1 MLNAGDFTIE
11 SVVQLCFFFILG
23 RSKNDNPM
31 NLQTDK
37 GKSRRE
43 FIQKASALTA
53 GTVFLSGIAEAI
65 VLHGNPASKM
75 RIALVGLGV
84 RGVSMFGRDVQRV
97 YGEQIEFVGLCDIN
111 PGRLEVGKKYIGVEC
126 PTFTDFDA
134 MLRSQKP
141 DVVIVTTVDAT
152 HHLFII
158 KALEFG
164 SNVITEKP
172 MTTDEVKCQAIL
184 DAERKSGK
192 KVIVTFNYRYSPHRQ
207 RIYEIL
213 HSGEIGTV
221 TSVDFHWYLDT
232 SHGAD
237 YFRRWHGLREK
248 GGTLLVHKSTH
259 HFDLLNWW
267 LDSDPEEVFAYGKLE
282 FYGKNGP
289 FRHTHCRP
297 CPHKANCDF
306 YWDITKN
313 NHLTALYVQNEQHD
327 GYLRD
332 GCVFR
337 EEIDIFDKMAV
348 QIRYMNGVQVSYSL
362 TTYSPYE
369 GYRIAFNGTK
379 GRLEAWIKESQPW
392 EEPPQ
397 DDLRLTKNFG
407 ESELIVIPHG
417 GGGHGGGDT
426 RLKDKL
432 FKDPKMADPYRQSA
446 GTRDGAMSILV
457 GIAARK
463 SIDSGQPIK
472 IKDLTDIELKARGRG
487 A

>member
-1 MLNAGDFTIE
+1 MKKQTM
-11 SVVQLCFFFILG
+11 
-23 RSKNDNPM
+23 NP
-31 NLQTDK
+31 
-37 GKSRRE
+37 SRRS
-43 FIQKASALTA
+43 FISKTAALSV
-53 GTVFLSGIAEAI
+53 GSVFLNGIAEA
-65 VLHGNPASKM
+65 LTLQQDKNQKM

-84 RGVSMFGRDVQRV
+84 RGVNMFGREVQRV
-97 YGEQIEFVGLCDIN
+97 YQDQVEFVGLCDN
-111 PGRLEVGKKYIGVEC
+111 NEGRLKFGLSYIGANSSLYA
-126 PTFTDFDA
+126 DFDQ
-134 MLRSQKP
+134 MLQEQKP
-141 DVVIVTTVDAT
+141 DVVIVTTVDNT
-152 HHLFII
+152 HHTFII
-158 KALEFG
+158 KALESG
-164 SNVITEKP
+164 CNVITEKP

-184 DAERKSGK
+184 DAERKTGK

-207 RIYEIL
+207 RMYEIIRN
-213 HSGEIGTV
+213 GEIGEV
-221 TSVDFHWYLDT
+221 TSVDFHWYLNT

-237 YFRRWHGLREK
+237 YFRRWHAYREK

-267 LDSDPEEVFAYGKLE
+267 LDSDPEEVFAYGALE
-282 FYGKNGP
+282 FYGKNGAV
-289 FRHTHCRP
+289 RHTHCRP
-297 CPHKANCDF
+297 CPHKSNCDF
-306 YWDITKN
+306 HWDITKN
-313 NHLTALYVQNEQHD
+313 AHLVDLYVNNEKYD

-337 EEIDIFDKMAV
+337 EDIDIYDKMAV

-362 TTYSPYE
+362 TSYSPYE

-392 EEPPQ
+392 EEPAQ
-397 DDLRLTKNFG
+397 DELRLTKNFG
-407 ESELIVIPHG
+407 ASEIIVIPHG

-432 FKDPKMADPYRQSA
+432 FKDPEMADPYRQSA

-463 SIDSGQPIK
+463 SIESGRPIK
-472 IKDLTDIELKARGRG
+472 ISELTDIHLQEKGRG